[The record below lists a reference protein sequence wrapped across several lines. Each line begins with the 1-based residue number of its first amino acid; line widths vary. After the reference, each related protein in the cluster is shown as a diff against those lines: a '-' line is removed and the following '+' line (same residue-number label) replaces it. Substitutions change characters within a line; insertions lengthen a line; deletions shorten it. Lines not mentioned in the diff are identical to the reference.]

1 MFELPSCSHFLDS
14 ILVLVRYLDLVG
26 AIKPTVFKAL
36 SDDERLALFLN
47 AYNALCVN
55 TILRWIREHNGVPP
69 ISINDIGTWRKP
81 VWKQHSGKVAGS
93 NVTLDYIE
101 HSVLRTEWAEP
112 RIHAC
117 LVCASLSCP
126 NLRGEAYDARRL
138 NDQMD
143 DQAREWLANTTKGV
157 LVTPPSAEDQ
167 KPQITLSRIF
177 LWFRAD
183 FVRGESTTGS
193 SSDGAAAEMGPELAF
208 ARRYNPEVRDG
219 AIAFFPYNWS
229 LNIAT

>member
-1 MFELPSCSHFLDS
+1 MFDKLLCSHFPGS
-14 ILVLVRYLDLVG
+14 ILVLVRYLELVG
-26 AIKPTVFKAL
+26 ALKPAVLIAFK
-36 SDDERLALFLN
+36 DDERLALFLN

-55 TILRWIREHNGVPP
+55 TILCWMREHDGVPP
-69 ISINDIGTWRKP
+69 SSINDVSTWRKS
-81 VWKQHSGKVAGS
+81 VWKEHAGKVAGS

-138 NDQMD
+138 NEQMD
-143 DQAREWLANTTKGV
+143 DQTRKWLANTTKGV
-157 LVTPPSAEDQ
+157 LVTPPSADDP

-177 LWFRAD
+177 LWFRDD

-193 SSDGAAAEMGPELAF
+193 STGSAAAEMGLDLSF

-219 AIAFFPYNWS
+219 AIVFFPYNWS
-229 LNIAT
+229 LNIAA